1 MNISVIGTGYVG
13 LVTGGC
19 FAESGNDVWC
29 VDNNAA
35 KIDTLRKGIPTFYEP
50 GLPEIIE
57 RNLREERLTFTTD
70 LDAAVKKSL
79 VIFIAVGT
87 PSASNGAA
95 DLSAVFDVA
104 AAIGRAMDR
113 YKVIVVKSTVPVGTS
128 EKVRQILKKETK
140 QPFDLLSNPEFLKQG
155 AAVEDFMKP
164 DRVVVGA
171 DDVRAAEILRDLYA
185 PFVRT
190 GSPVMIVDI
199 RTAELLK
206 YAANA
211 FLAAR
216 ISFMN
221 EIANL
226 CEEVGANVDLVRK
239 GLAADSRIGPAFL
252 FSGIGY
258 GGSCF
263 PKDVR
268 ALIETGREHD
278 YEMSILKAV
287 DTVNT
292 NQPARFVEKIRSHF
306 NNDLSGKRF
315 AVWGLSFKPRTND
328 MRDAPSIKIIE
339 TLLSDGASIAA
350 YDPEAMD
357 EAKKIFGSR
366 IELSISNY
374 GCLEGADALLLVT
387 EWQAFRNP
395 NFERMKAAM
404 KSSLIFDGRN
414 IYDPTH
420 LKPAGFTYYGVGLD
434 SDSAG

>member
-1 MNISVIGTGYVG
+1 MNIAVIGTGYVG
-13 LVTGGC
+13 LVTGSC
-19 FAESGNDVWC
+19 FAESGNDVCC
-29 VDNNAA
+29 VDNNVA
-35 KIDTLRKGIPTFYEP
+35 KIEILRKGIAPFYEP

-113 YKVIVVKSTVPVGTS
+113 YKVIIVKSTVPVGTN

-140 QPFDLLSNPEFLKQG
+140 HPFDLLSNPEFLKQG

-239 GLAADSRIGPAFL
+239 GLAADSRIGSAFL

-278 YEMSILKAV
+278 FEMSILKAV

-292 NQPARFVEKIRSHF
+292 DQPARFVEKIRSYYK
-306 NNDLSGKRF
+306 NDLSGKRF

-339 TLLSDGASIAA
+339 SLLSGGAGIAA

-366 IELSISNY
+366 IELAISNY
-374 GCLEGADALLLVT
+374 SCLEGADALLLIT

-404 KSSLIFDGRN
+404 KSAVVFDGRN
-414 IYDPTH
+414 IYDPAH
-420 LKPAGFTYYGVGLD
+420 LKQAGFSYFGVGLD
-434 SDSAG
+434 GDSAG

>member
-1 MNISVIGTGYVG
+1 MNISVVGTGYVG
-13 LVTGGC
+13 LVAGSC

-29 VDNNAA
+29 VDNDAA
-35 KIDTLRKGIPTFYEP
+35 KIDTLRNGGVPFYEP
-50 GLPEIIE
+50 GLPEIID

-87 PSASNGAA
+87 PPTATGAA
-95 DLSAVFDVA
+95 NLNAVLEVA
-104 AAIGRAMDR
+104 TGIGRAMDR
-113 YKVIVVKSTVPVGTS
+113 YKVIVIKSTVPVGTN
-128 EKVRQILKKETK
+128 EKVKEILKKETK

-226 CEEVGANVDLVRK
+226 CEQVGADVDLVRK
-239 GLAADSRIGPAFL
+239 ALAADSRIGPAFL
-252 FSGIGY
+252 FSGIGF

-268 ALIETGREHD
+268 AVIETGREHD
-278 YEMSILKAV
+278 YEMKILTAV
-287 DTVNT
+287 TAVND
-292 NQPARFVEKIRSHF
+292 NQALRFVDKIRGHF
-306 NNDLSGKRF
+306 RGNLRDTRL
-315 AVWGLSFKPRTND
+315 ALWGLSFKPRTND
-328 MRDAPSIKIIE
+328 MRDAPSIRIIE
-339 TLLSDGASIAA
+339 RLLAEGANVSA
-350 YDPEAMD
+350 YDPEAME
-357 EAKKIFGSR
+357 EAKKIFGTR
-366 IELSISNY
+366 IQLASSNY
-374 GCLEGADALLLVT
+374 SCVEGADALLLIT
-387 EWQAFRNP
+387 EWQAFRHP
-395 NFERMKAAM
+395 NFERIRQTMRQPV
-404 KSSLIFDGRN
+404 IFDGRN
-414 IYDPTH
+414 IYDPEQVKQ
-420 LKPAGFTYYGVGLD
+420 LGFTYYGIGKR
-434 SDSAG
+434 

>member
-1 MNISVIGTGYVG
+1 MNISVVGTGYVG
-13 LVTGGC
+13 LVAGSC

-29 VDNNAA
+29 VDNDAS
-35 KIDTLRKGIPTFYEP
+35 KIDSLRNGVVPFYEP

-87 PSASNGAA
+87 PSTATGAA
-95 DLSAVFDVA
+95 DLTAVFDVA
-104 AAIGRAMDR
+104 AGIGRAMDR
-113 YKVIVVKSTVPVGTS
+113 YKVIVVKSTVPAGTS
-128 EKVRQILKKETK
+128 EKIRDVLKKETK

-164 DRVVVGA
+164 DRVVVGT
-171 DDVRAAEILRDLYA
+171 DDSRAAEILRDLYS

-190 GSPVMIVDI
+190 GSPVLIVDV

-226 CEEVGANVDLVRK
+226 CEQVGANVDMIRK

-252 FSGIGY
+252 FPGVGF

-263 PKDVR
+263 PKDDR
-268 ALIETGREHD
+268 ALTETGRQHQ
-278 YEMSILKAV
+278 YEMKILKAV
-287 DTVNT
+287 DAVNT
-292 NQPARFVEKIRSHF
+292 DQPARFVERIRRHF
-306 NNDLSGKRF
+306 KNNLRDKRF

-328 MRDAPSIKIIE
+328 MRDAPSIKI
-339 TLLSDGASIAA
+339 
-350 YDPEAMD
+350 
-357 EAKKIFGSR
+357 
-366 IELSISNY
+366 
-374 GCLEGADALLLVT
+374 
-387 EWQAFRNP
+387 
-395 NFERMKAAM
+395 
-404 KSSLIFDGRN
+404 
-414 IYDPTH
+414 
-420 LKPAGFTYYGVGLD
+420 
-434 SDSAG
+434 

>member
-1 MNISVIGTGYVG
+1 MNIAVIGTGYVG
-13 LVTGGC
+13 LVAGSC
-19 FAESGNDVWC
+19 LAESGNDVWC
-29 VDNNAA
+29 VDSDAA
-35 KIDTLRKGIPTFYEP
+35 KIEKLRQGMIPIYEP
-50 GLPEIIE
+50 GLPEIVE

-70 LDAAVKKSL
+70 LDAAVKKSFVL
-79 VIFIAVGT
+79 FVAVGT
-87 PSASNGAA
+87 PTTPNGAA
-95 DLSAVFDVA
+95 DLTAVFEVA
-104 AAIGRAMDR
+104 RAIGKAMDR

-128 EKVRQILKKETK
+128 EKIREILKSETDH
-140 QPFDLLSNPEFLKQG
+140 PFDLLSNPEFLKQG

-190 GSPVMIVDI
+190 GSPVLIVDV

-211 FLAAR
+211 FLAAA

-221 EIANL
+221 EIATL
-226 CEEVGANVDLVRK
+226 CEQVGANVDLVRK
-239 GLAADSRIGPAFL
+239 ALAADSRIGPAFL

-278 YEMSILKAV
+278 FEMNILKAV

-292 NQPARFVEKIRSHF
+292 SQPARFVEQVRTHF
-306 NNDLSGKRF
+306 KGNLRGKRL
-315 AVWGLSFKPRTND
+315 ALWGLSFKPRTND

-339 TLLSDGASIAA
+339 SLLSDGATISA
-350 YDPEAMD
+350 YDPEAME
-357 EAKKIFGSR
+357 EAKKTFGAR
-366 IELSISNY
+366 IQFASSNY
-374 GCLEGADALLLVT
+374 SCAEGADALLLIT
-387 EWQAFRNP
+387 EWQAFRHP
-395 NFERMKAAM
+395 NFERMKKVM
-404 KSSLIFDGRN
+404 SQPVIFDGRN
-414 IYDPTH
+414 IYDSAQ
-420 LKPAGFTYYGVGLD
+420 LRQLGFTYYSVGR
-434 SDSAG
+434 A

>member
-1 MNISVIGTGYVG
+1 MNIGVIGTGYVG
-13 LVTGGC
+13 LVAGAC
-19 FAESGNDVWC
+19 LAESGNDVWC
-29 VDNNAA
+29 VDSDAA
-35 KIDTLRKGIPTFYEP
+35 KIERLKAGTIPIYEP
-50 GLPEIIE
+50 GLPEIVE

-70 LDAAVKKSL
+70 LDAAVKKSF

-87 PSASNGAA
+87 PPAPDGAA
-95 DLSAVFDVA
+95 DLTAVFQVA
-104 AAIGRAMDR
+104 TAIGRAMDR

-128 EKVRQILKKETK
+128 EKLREILKKETK
-140 QPFDLLSNPEFLKQG
+140 HPFDLLSNPEFLKQG

-190 GSPVMIVDI
+190 GSPVLLVDV

-226 CEEVGANVDLVRK
+226 CETVGANVDMVRK
-239 GLAADSRIGPAFL
+239 ALASDSRIGPAFL
-252 FSGIGY
+252 FPGVGF

-263 PKDVR
+263 PKDIK
-268 ALIETGREHD
+268 ALIDTGRKHK
-278 YEMSILKAV
+278 YGMQILEAV
-287 DTVNT
+287 DAVNQG
-292 NQPARFVEKIRSHF
+292 QPARFVEKIRKHF
-306 NNDLSGKRF
+306 EGNLRDKRL

-328 MRDAPSIKIIE
+328 MRDAPAIKIIE
-339 TLLSDGASIAA
+339 SLLADGAAVAA
-350 YDPEAMD
+350 YDPEATD
-357 EAKKIFGSR
+357 EAKRIFGGR
-366 IELSISNY
+366 IQLSSSNY
-374 GCLEGADALLLVT
+374 GCLEGADALLIVT

-395 NFERMKAAM
+395 NFERIKGMM
-404 KSSLIFDGRN
+404 RQPVLFDGRN
-414 IYDPTH
+414 IFDPAV
-420 LKPAGFTYYGVGLD
+420 LRQLGFTYYSVGR
-434 SDSAG
+434 A

>member
-1 MNISVIGTGYVG
+1 MNIAVIGTGYVG
-13 LVTGGC
+13 LVAGSC
-19 FAESGNDVWC
+19 LSESGNDVWC
-29 VDNNAA
+29 VDNDAV
-35 KIDTLRKGIPTFYEP
+35 KIENLRQGIVPIYEP
-50 GLPEIIE
+50 GLPEIVE

-70 LDAAVKKSL
+70 LDAAVKKSFL
-79 VIFIAVGT
+79 IFIAVGT
-87 PSASNGAA
+87 PTTSSGAA
-95 DLSAVFDVA
+95 DLTAVFDVA

-128 EKVRQILKKETK
+128 EKIREVLNKQTK

-155 AAVEDFMKP
+155 AAVEDCMKP

-190 GSPVMIVDI
+190 GSPVLIVDV
-199 RTAELLK
+199 RTAEMVK

-226 CEEVGANVDLVRK
+226 CERVGANVDMIRK

-252 FSGIGY
+252 FPGIGF

-268 ALIETGREHD
+268 ALSETGRQHQ
-278 YEMSILKAV
+278 YEMKILEAV
-287 DTVNT
+287 DFVND
-292 NQPARFVEKIRSHF
+292 NQPARFVEKVRAHF
-306 NNDLSGKRF
+306 NTNLRGKRL

-339 TLLSDGASIAA
+339 SLLSEGATISA
-350 YDPEAMD
+350 YDPAAME
-357 EAKKIFGSR
+357 EAKRIFGTR
-366 IELSISNY
+366 IQFASNNY
-374 GCLEGADALLLVT
+374 ACTDGADALLLIT
-387 EWQAFRNP
+387 EWQAFRHP
-395 NFERMKAAM
+395 NFERMKKVM
-404 KSSLIFDGRN
+404 SQPVIFDGRN
-414 IYDPTH
+414 IYDPAQ
-420 LKPAGFTYYGVGLD
+420 LRQLGFTYYSVGR
-434 SDSAG
+434 A

>member
-1 MNISVIGTGYVG
+1 MNIAVIGTGYVG
-13 LVTGGC
+13 LVAGSC

-29 VDNNAA
+29 VDNDTA
-35 KIDTLRKGIPTFYEP
+35 KIEKLRQGHIPIYEP
-50 GLPEIIE
+50 GLPEIVE

-87 PSASNGAA
+87 PTTSGGAA
-95 DLSAVFDVA
+95 DLTAVFDVS
-104 AAIGRAMDR
+104 AAIGRVMDR

-128 EKVRQILKKETK
+128 EKIREIMKKETK
-140 QPFDLLSNPEFLKQG
+140 HPFDLLSNPEFLKQG

-190 GSPVMIVDI
+190 GSPVMIVDV
-199 RTAELLK
+199 RTAEMVK

-226 CEEVGANVDLVRK
+226 CECVGANVDMIRK

-252 FSGIGY
+252 FSGIGF

-268 ALIETGREHD
+268 ALVETARKNH
-278 YEMSILKAV
+278 YEMKILEAV
-287 DTVNT
+287 DGVNN
-292 NQPARFVEKIRSHF
+292 NQPVRFVEKVRRHF
-306 NNDLSGKRF
+306 NNNLGALRI
-315 AVWGLSFKPRTND
+315 AVWGLAFKPRTND
-328 MRDAPSIKIIE
+328 MRDAPSIRIIE
-339 TLLSDGASIAA
+339 MLLAEGATISA
-350 YDPEAMD
+350 YDPAAME
-357 EAKKIFGSR
+357 EAKKVFGSR
-366 IELSISNY
+366 IQFASSNY
-374 GCLEGADALLLVT
+374 GCVEGADALLLIT

-395 NFERMKAAM
+395 NFERMKKVM
-404 KSSLIFDGRN
+404 RQPVIFDGRN
-414 IYDPTH
+414 IYEPGH
-420 LKPAGFTYYGVGLD
+420 VRELGFTYYSVGR
-434 SDSAG
+434 A

>member
-1 MNISVIGTGYVG
+1 MNIAVIGTGYVG
-13 LVTGGC
+13 LVAGSC

-35 KIDTLRKGIPTFYEP
+35 KIEKLRQGIIPIYEP

-70 LDAAVKKSL
+70 LEAAVKKSL
-79 VIFIAVGT
+79 VLFIAVGT
-87 PSASNGAA
+87 PATPTGAA

-128 EKVRQILKKETK
+128 ERIREILKKESK
-140 QPFDLLSNPEFLKQG
+140 QSFDLLSNPEFLKQG

-171 DDVRAAEILRDLYA
+171 DDIRAAEILRDLYA

-190 GSPVMIVDI
+190 GSPVLIVDV

-211 FLAAR
+211 FLAMR

-226 CEEVGANVDLVRK
+226 CEHVGANVDMVRK
-239 GLAADSRIGPAFL
+239 GLASDARIGPAFL
-252 FSGIGY
+252 FPGVGF

-268 ALIETGREHD
+268 ALNETGRQHE
-278 YEMSILKAV
+278 YAMSILEAV
-287 DTVNT
+287 AAVND
-292 NQPARFVEKIRSHF
+292 NQAIRFFEKVRRHF
-306 NNDLSGKRF
+306 NGNIHGKRL

-339 TLLSDGASIAA
+339 KLLAEGATIAA
-350 YDPEAMD
+350 YDPEAME
-357 EAKKIFGSR
+357 EAKKIFGEGIQLASN
-366 IELSISNY
+366 NY
-374 GCLEGADALLLVT
+374 GCAEGADALLLIT

-395 NFERMKAAM
+395 NFERMKKIM
-404 KSSLIFDGRN
+404 RQPVIFDGRN
-414 IYDPTH
+414 IYDPAQVRQ
-420 LKPAGFTYYGVGLD
+420 LGFTYYSVGR
-434 SDSAG
+434 A

>member
-1 MNISVIGTGYVG
+1 V
-13 LVTGGC
+13 
-19 FAESGNDVWC
+19 
-29 VDNNAA
+29 
-35 KIDTLRKGIPTFYEP
+35 
-50 GLPEIIE
+50 E

-70 LDAAVKKSL
+70 LAAAVKKSL
-79 VIFIAVGT
+79 VIFVAVGT
-87 PSASNGAA
+87 PTTTSGAA
-95 DLSAVFDVA
+95 DLTSVFQVA
-104 AAIGRAMDR
+104 SEIGHAMDR

-128 EKVRQILKKETK
+128 EKIRAILKKETTH
-140 QPFDLLSNPEFLKQG
+140 PFDLLSNPEFLKQG

-171 DDVRAAEILRDLYA
+171 DDIRPAEILRDLYA

-190 GSPVMIVDI
+190 GSPVLLVDI

-226 CEEVGANVDLVRK
+226 CEQVGANVDMIRK

-252 FSGIGY
+252 FPGVGF

-263 PKDVR
+263 PKDIK
-268 ALIETGREHD
+268 ALIDTGRQHN
-278 YEMSILKAV
+278 YAMKILQAV
-287 DTVNT
+287 DDVNH
-292 NQPARFVEKIRSHF
+292 NQASHFVEKIRRHF
-306 NNDLSGKRF
+306 EGNLRDKRL

-328 MRDAPSIKIIE
+328 MRDAPATSIIE
-339 TLLSDGASIAA
+339 SLLAAGAAVSA

-357 EAKKIFGSR
+357 EARRIFGGR
-366 IELSISNY
+366 IQLTTSNY
-374 GCLEGADALLLVT
+374 ACAEGADALLLVT

-395 NFERMKAAM
+395 NFERMKAM
-404 KSSLIFDGRN
+404 MRHPTIFDGRN
-414 IYDPTH
+414 IYDPVQ
-420 LKPAGFTYYGVGLD
+420 LRQMGFTYYSVGR
-434 SDSAG
+434 A

>member
-1 MNISVIGTGYVG
+1 MNIGVIGTGYVG
-13 LVTGGC
+13 LVAGSC
-19 FAESGNDVWC
+19 LAESGNDVWC
-29 VDNNAA
+29 VDNDVA
-35 KIDTLRKGIPTFYEP
+35 KIENLKKGHVPIYEP

-70 LDAAVKKSL
+70 IDAAVKKSFVL
-79 VIFIAVGT
+79 FVAVGT
-87 PSASNGAA
+87 PTTPSGAA
-95 DLSAVFDVA
+95 DLTSVFEVA
-104 AAIGRAMDR
+104 KAIGRAMDR

-128 EKVRQILKKETK
+128 EKIREILKKETSH
-140 QPFDLLSNPEFLKQG
+140 PFDLLSNPEFLKQG

-190 GSPVMIVDI
+190 GSPVLLVDV

-226 CEEVGANVDLVRK
+226 CEKVGANVDMVRK
-239 GLAADSRIGPAFL
+239 ALASDSRIGPAFL
-252 FSGIGY
+252 FPGVGF

-263 PKDVR
+263 PKDIK
-268 ALIETGREHD
+268 ALIETGRQHSYD
-278 YEMSILKAV
+278 MQILEAV
-287 DTVNT
+287 DAVNQ
-292 NQPARFVEKIRSHF
+292 NQATRFVERVRQHF
-306 NNDLSGKRF
+306 QGNLRDKRL

-328 MRDAPSIKIIE
+328 MRDAPSITIIE
-339 TLLSDGASIAA
+339 KLLAEGAVVAA
-350 YDPEAMD
+350 YDPEAME
-357 EAKKIFGSR
+357 EAKRIFGGR
-366 IELSISNY
+366 IQLSSNNY
-374 GCLEGADALLLVT
+374 GCIEGADALLLVT

-395 NFERMKAAM
+395 NFERMKSTM
-404 KSSLIFDGRN
+404 RHPVVFDGRN
-414 IYDPTH
+414 IYDPVQLRQH
-420 LKPAGFTYYGVGLD
+420 GFTYYSVGR
-434 SDSAG
+434 A

>member
-1 MNISVIGTGYVG
+1 MNISVVGTGYVG
-13 LVTGGC
+13 LVAGSC

-29 VDNNAA
+29 VDNDAA
-35 KIDTLRKGIPTFYEP
+35 KIEKLRKGVVPFYEP

-79 VIFIAVGT
+79 VIFVAVGT

-104 AAIGRAMDR
+104 AGIGRAMDR

-128 EKVRQILKKETK
+128 EKIEDILKKHTNH
-140 QPFDLLSNPEFLKQG
+140 PFDLLSNPEFLKQG

-239 GLAADSRIGPAFL
+239 ALASDSRIGPAFL

-268 ALIETGREHD
+268 ALIESGREHHF
-278 YEMSILKAV
+278 EMNILKAV
-287 DTVNT
+287 DAVNT
-292 NQPARFVEKIRSHF
+292 DQPARFVEKVRGHF
-306 NNDLSGKRF
+306 KNNLHGKRF

-328 MRDAPSIKIIE
+328 MRDAPSIRIIE
-339 TLLSDGASIAA
+339 SLLAEGATIAA

-357 EAKKIFGSR
+357 EATRIFGTR
-366 IELSISNY
+366 IQLAANNY
-374 GCLEGADALLLVT
+374 GCLEAADALLLLT

-395 NFERMKAAM
+395 NFDRMKAAM
-404 KSSLIFDGRN
+404 KSPVIFDGRN
-414 IYDPTH
+414 IYDPAF
-420 LKPAGFTYYGVGLD
+420 LKQAGFTYYGVGRGAD
-434 SDSAG
+434 SV

>member
-1 MNISVIGTGYVG
+1 MNIGVIGTGYVG
-13 LVTGGC
+13 LVAGSC
-19 FAESGNDVWC
+19 LAESGNDVWC
-29 VDNNAA
+29 VDSDAA
-35 KIDTLRKGIPTFYEP
+35 KIEKLRQGMIPIYEP
-50 GLPEIIE
+50 GLPEIVE

-70 LDAAVKKSL
+70 LDAAVKKSFVL
-79 VIFIAVGT
+79 FVAVGT
-87 PSASNGAA
+87 PPTPDGAA
-95 DLSAVFDVA
+95 DLSGVFDVA
-104 AAIGRAMDR
+104 RAIVRAMDR

-128 EKVRQILKKETK
+128 EKIREILKSETHH
-140 QPFDLLSNPEFLKQG
+140 PFDLLSNPEFLKQG

-190 GSPVMIVDI
+190 GSPVMMVDI

-239 GLAADSRIGPAFL
+239 ALASDSRIGPAFL

-268 ALIETGREHD
+268 ALIESGREHHF
-278 YEMSILKAV
+278 EMNILKAV
-287 DTVNT
+287 DAVNT
-292 NQPARFVEKIRSHF
+292 DQPARFVEKVRGHF
-306 NNDLSGKRF
+306 KNNLRGKRF

-328 MRDAPSIKIIE
+328 MRDAPSITIIDG
-339 TLLSDGASIAA
+339 LLAEGATIAA
-350 YDPEAMD
+350 Y
-357 EAKKIFGSR
+357 
-366 IELSISNY
+366 
-374 GCLEGADALLLVT
+374 
-387 EWQAFRNP
+387 
-395 NFERMKAAM
+395 
-404 KSSLIFDGRN
+404 
-414 IYDPTH
+414 
-420 LKPAGFTYYGVGLD
+420 
-434 SDSAG
+434 

>member
-1 MNISVIGTGYVG
+1 MNIAVIGTGYVG
-13 LVTGGC
+13 LVAGSC

-29 VDNNAA
+29 VDNDAA
-35 KIDTLRKGIPTFYEP
+35 KIENLKNGVVSIYEP
-50 GLPEIIE
+50 GLPEIVQ
-57 RNLREERLTFTTD
+57 RNIREERLTFTTD
-70 LDAAVKKSL
+70 LDAAVKKSF
-79 VIFIAVGT
+79 VIFVAVGT
-87 PSASNGAA
+87 PPQPNGAA
-95 DLSAVFDVA
+95 DLSAVFSVA

-128 EKVRQILKKETK
+128 ERIREILKKETK
-140 QPFDLLSNPEFLKQG
+140 HPFDLLSNPEFLKQG

-190 GSPVMIVDI
+190 GSPVLLVDV

-226 CEEVGANVDLVRK
+226 CEEVGANVDNVRK
-239 GLAADSRIGPAFL
+239 ALATDSRIGPAFL
-252 FSGIGY
+252 FPGVGY

-263 PKDVR
+263 PKDIK
-268 ALIETGREHD
+268 ALIDTGRQHRYD
-278 YEMSILKAV
+278 MRILEAV
-287 DTVNT
+287 DAVNQ
-292 NQPARFVEKIRSHF
+292 NQSVRFVEKIRQHF
-306 NNDLSGKRF
+306 QGNLRDKRL

-328 MRDAPSIKIIE
+328 MRDAPAIKIIE
-339 TLLSDGASIAA
+339 KLLEEDVAVAA

-357 EAKKIFGSR
+357 EAKR
-366 IELSISNY
+366 I
-374 GCLEGADALLLVT
+374 
-387 EWQAFRNP
+387 
-395 NFERMKAAM
+395 
-404 KSSLIFDGRN
+404 
-414 IYDPTH
+414 
-420 LKPAGFTYYGVGLD
+420 
-434 SDSAG
+434 

>member
-1 MNISVIGTGYVG
+1 MNIAVIGTGYVG
-13 LVTGGC
+13 LVAGSC
-19 FAESGNDVWC
+19 FAESGNDVSC
-29 VDNNAA
+29 VDNDAA
-35 KIDTLRKGIPTFYEP
+35 KVEKLRQGIVPIYEP
-50 GLPEIIE
+50 GLPEIVE

-70 LDAAVKKSL
+70 LDAAVKKSFL
-79 VIFIAVGT
+79 VFIAVGT
-87 PSASNGAA
+87 PTTPSGAA
-95 DLSAVFDVA
+95 DLTAVFDVA

-128 EKVRQILKKETK
+128 EKIREILNKQTQ

-190 GSPVMIVDI
+190 GSPVLIVDV
-199 RTAELLK
+199 RTAELVK

-226 CEEVGANVDLVRK
+226 CERVGANVDMIRK
-239 GLAADSRIGPAFL
+239 GLGADSRIGPAFL
-252 FSGIGY
+252 FPGIGF

-268 ALIETGREHD
+268 ALSQTGRQHQ
-278 YEMSILKAV
+278 YEMKILEAV
-287 DTVNT
+287 DFVND
-292 NQPARFVEKIRSHF
+292 NQPLRFVEKVLGHF
-306 NNDLSGKRF
+306 NNNLRGKRL

-339 TLLSDGASIAA
+339 SLLSEGATISA
-350 YDPEAMD
+350 YDPEAME
-357 EAKKIFGSR
+357 EAKGIFGTR
-366 IELSISNY
+366 IQFASNNY
-374 GCLEGADALLLVT
+374 GCADGADALLLIT
-387 EWQAFRNP
+387 EWQAFRHP
-395 NFERMKAAM
+395 NFERMKNVM
-404 KSSLIFDGRN
+404 SQPVIFDGRN
-414 IYDPTH
+414 IYDPAQ
-420 LKPAGFTYYGVGLD
+420 LRQLGFTYYSVGR
-434 SDSAG
+434 A

>member
-1 MNISVIGTGYVG
+1 MNIGVIGTGYVG
-13 LVTGGC
+13 LVAGAC

-29 VDNNAA
+29 VDNDAT
-35 KIDTLRKGIPTFYEP
+35 KVEKLKKGEIPIYEP
-50 GLPEIIE
+50 GLPEIVE

-70 LDAAVKKSL
+70 LNAAVKKSL
-79 VIFIAVGT
+79 VIFVAVGT
-87 PSASNGAA
+87 PTTPSGAA
-95 DLSAVFDVA
+95 DLTSVFQVA
-104 AAIGRAMDR
+104 SEIGRAMDR

-128 EKVRQILKKETK
+128 EKVRAILKKETNH
-140 QPFDLLSNPEFLKQG
+140 PFDLLSNPEFLKQG

-171 DDVRAAEILRDLYA
+171 DDVRPAELLRDLYA

-190 GSPVMIVDI
+190 GSPVLLVDV

-206 YAANA
+206 YAANS

-226 CEEVGANVDLVRK
+226 CEQVGANVDMIRK

-252 FSGIGY
+252 FPGVGF

-263 PKDVR
+263 PKDIK
-268 ALIETGREHD
+268 ALIDTGKQHN
-278 YEMSILKAV
+278 YQMSILQAV
-287 DTVNT
+287 DSVNQ
-292 NQPARFVEKIRSHF
+292 NQASRFADKVRKHF
-306 NNDLSGKRF
+306 EGQLRDKRL

-328 MRDAPSIKIIE
+328 MRDAPSITIIE
-339 TLLSDGASIAA
+339 SLLAEGATVAA

-357 EAKKIFGSR
+357 EAKRIFGGR
-366 IELSISNY
+366 IQLAPNNY
-374 GCLEGADALLLVT
+374 SSVEGADALLLVT

-395 NFERMKAAM
+395 NFERMKAM
-404 KSSLIFDGRN
+404 MRKPVIFDGRN
-414 IYDPTH
+414 IYDPVH
-420 LKPAGFTYYGVGLD
+420 LREMGFTYYSVGR
-434 SDSAG
+434 A

>member
-1 MNISVIGTGYVG
+1 MNIGVIGTGYVG
-13 LVTGGC
+13 LVAGAC

-29 VDNNAA
+29 VDSDAN
-35 KIDTLRKGIPTFYEP
+35 KIERLKKGEIPIYEP
-50 GLPEIIE
+50 GLPEIVE
-57 RNLREERLTFTTD
+57 RNVREERLTFTTD

-79 VIFIAVGT
+79 VIFVAVGT
-87 PSASNGAA
+87 PTTPSGAA
-95 DLSAVFDVA
+95 DLTSVFQVA
-104 AAIGRAMDR
+104 SEIGRAMDR

-128 EKVRQILKKETK
+128 EKVRAILKKETK
-140 QPFDLLSNPEFLKQG
+140 HPFDLLSNPEFLKQG

-171 DDVRAAEILRDLYA
+171 DDIRPAELLRDLYA

-190 GSPVMIVDI
+190 GSPVLLVDV

-206 YAANA
+206 YAANS

-226 CEEVGANVDLVRK
+226 CEQVGANVDMIRK

-252 FSGIGY
+252 FPGVGF

-263 PKDVR
+263 PKDIK
-268 ALIETGREHD
+268 ALIDTGRQHN
-278 YEMSILKAV
+278 YQMSILEAV
-287 DTVNT
+287 DNVN
-292 NQPARFVEKIRSHF
+292 QSQASRFVDKVRKHF
-306 NNDLSGKRF
+306 EGNLRDKRL

-328 MRDAPSIKIIE
+328 MRDAPAITIIE
-339 TLLSDGASIAA
+339 SLLAEGAAVAA

-357 EAKKIFGSR
+357 EAKRIFGGR
-366 IELSISNY
+366 IQLASNNY
-374 GCLEGADALLLVT
+374 SSVEGADALLLVT

-395 NFERMKAAM
+395 NFERMKAM
-404 KSSLIFDGRN
+404 MRKPVIFDGRN
-414 IYDPTH
+414 IYDPVN
-420 LKPAGFTYYGVGLD
+420 LRELGFTYYSVGR
-434 SDSAG
+434 A